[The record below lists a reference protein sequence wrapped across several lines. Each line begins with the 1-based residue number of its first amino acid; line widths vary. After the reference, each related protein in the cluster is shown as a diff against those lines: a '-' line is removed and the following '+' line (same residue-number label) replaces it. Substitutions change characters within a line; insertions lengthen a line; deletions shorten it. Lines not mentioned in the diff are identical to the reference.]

1 MKKKLLCASVIMLF
15 LVYPYTK
22 VSAKNSYYNSR
33 VKVAIQKYK
42 SGNYTGCIQDCKNIV
57 KTEPENA
64 FAYYYMGMAYTQAG
78 KGDEAVI
85 CYKKVLSLKTEPKL
99 AEYAETGRRCIETPV
114 RCIPPKPVDNIA
126 KEELSDIDKF
136 VASPSDLSPTVRQ
149 DFQQKHLNAIKT
161 EINGN
166 KDLDNYNFQK
176 LNDASQDSLKSEE
189 QPKIAQK
196 PSDTEIKAAL
206 KVLNDA
212 EINPNDA
219 SYSSVLNQ
227 NSQNGLQQ
235 IINNQNPELLEINAL
250 MGNNSQSNQNNSM
263 LNMVPYMLSQNKSG
277 NSSYSP
283 QLMQAIMMNSMMN
296 NMDYNIDVDKD
307 K

>member
-1 MKKKLLCASVIMLF
+1 MKKKLLCTLVIML
-15 LVYPYTK
+15 LLACPYTK
-22 VSAKNSYYNSR
+22 ASAKGNYYNSR

-42 SGNYTGCIQDCKNIV
+42 SGNYTGCIQDCNNIV

-64 FAYYYMGMAYTQAG
+64 FAYYYMGMAYAQAG
-78 KGDEAVI
+78 KSNEAVV
-85 CYKKVLSLKTEPKL
+85 CYKKVLSLKTAPKL
-99 AEYAETGRRCIETPV
+99 AGYAETGRRCIETPNKCV
-114 RCIPPKPVDNIA
+114 PPKPVNNTA

-176 LNDASQDSLKSEE
+176 LNDASQDSSKLEE
-189 QPKIAQK
+189 QTKIAQK
-196 PSDTEIKAAL
+196 PSDAEIKAAL

-212 EINPNDA
+212 GINPVDA
-219 SYSSVLNQ
+219 SYTNT
-227 NSQNGLQQ
+227 QQ
-235 IINNQNPELLEINAL
+235 TINAQNPQLLEINAL
-250 MGNNSQSNQNNSM
+250 MGSNSQNNQSNAM
-263 LNMVPYMLSQNKSG
+263 LNMLPYMLTQNKDG
-277 NSSYSP
+277 NNNYSP
-283 QLMQAIMMNSMMN
+283 QLIQSIMMNSMMS